1 MVALVVPQNIASS
14 GEERL
19 IVRSDSSAMD
29 MPLGHSEVEEIHR
42 TELNVMASY
51 GARRGH

>member
-29 MPLGHSEVEEIHR
+29 MPLGHSEVGETHR
-42 TELNVMASY
+42 TELNEMASY
-51 GARRGH
+51 GAHHGH